1 MPDIQ
6 PLEEDLLQDLREYE
20 ADGLTLLQL
29 DASAKPQTIV
39 TRINER
45 ARQLKADGVTLAE
58 DDVLAL
64 GILLGWQ
71 YLHAHGWH
79 WASVAWDADTRAIG
93 VLNRNNAW
101 FINPMWWMND
111 VLSAA
116 RAPNFLLNFNMVAGN
131 LPPGQ
136 ANEAMGFH

>member
-1 MPDIQ
+1 M
-6 PLEEDLLQDLREYE
+6 
-20 ADGLTLLQL
+20 
-29 DASAKPQTIV
+29 
-39 TRINER
+39 
-45 ARQLKADGVTLAE
+45 
-58 DDVLAL
+58 
-64 GILLGWQ
+64 
-71 YLHAHGWH
+71 
-79 WASVAWDADTRAIG
+79 
-93 VLNRNNAW
+93 LNRNNAW

>member
-1 MPDIQ
+1 MAEIRA
-6 PLEEDLLQDLREYE
+6 LNEDMQSDLREYE
-20 ADGLTLLQL
+20 ADGLALLQL
-29 DASAKPQTIV
+29 SPEAKPLGIV
-39 TRINER
+39 TRINEHARYLR
-45 ARQLKADGVTLAE
+45 AEGATLDQ

-71 YLHAHGWH
+71 YVRAHGWH
-79 WASVAWDADTRAIG
+79 WGQVFWDPDTSAIG

>member
-71 YLHAHGWH
+71 
-79 WASVAWDADTRAIG
+79 
-93 VLNRNNAW
+93 
-101 FINPMWWMND
+101 
-111 VLSAA
+111 
-116 RAPNFLLNFNMVAGN
+116 
-131 LPPGQ
+131 
-136 ANEAMGFH
+136 